1 MSWSPFKRYLTAF
14 KRYLTAFKRYLT
26 ATSNSFERNL
36 TAGQQL
42 ITDHQPEQ
50 NVANKDSK
58 RTLVIARV
66 LHRRCEEVLATGTS
80 MKPFREKSVNTSCQ
94 LTSFDRLVH
103 LRMLVSA
110 PADKY

>member
-1 MSWSPFKRYLTAF
+1 MSWSPFETA
-14 KRYLTAFKRYLT
+14 
-26 ATSNSFERNL
+26 FERNL

-42 ITDHQPEQ
+42 ITDHQPQED
-50 NVANKDSK
+50 VANKDSK